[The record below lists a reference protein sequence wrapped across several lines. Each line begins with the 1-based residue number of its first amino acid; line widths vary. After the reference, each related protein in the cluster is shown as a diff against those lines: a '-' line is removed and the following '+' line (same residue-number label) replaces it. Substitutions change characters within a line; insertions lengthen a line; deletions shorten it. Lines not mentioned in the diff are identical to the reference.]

1 MLAAARAW
9 ALINGRAMVMPEDIQ
24 AVAVPVMGHR
34 LEHAIEGQTGAET
47 AQQLIEETPLP

>member
-1 MLAAARAW
+1 
-9 ALINGRAMVMPEDIQ
+9 MVLPEDIQ

-47 AQQLIEETPLP
+47 ATQLIEETPLP